1 MIIGICAKENG
12 LDSAVADRFGRAE
25 CYVLF
30 NTETKETRTID
41 NTAKNS
47 ASGAGGRAVRLLNEN
62 EVEVALAPELGP
74 KAMDAIKA
82 FEIRAY
88 SYGESK
94 TVREALENYENGKL
108 KEFKTNSTES
118 HHGLRRV

>member
-12 LDSAVADRFGRAE
+12 LNSPVADRFGRAE
-25 CYVLF
+25 YYVLF
-30 NTETKETRTID
+30 NTESKESRTIE

-47 ASGAGGRAVRLLNEN
+47 ASGAGGRAVRLLDEN
-62 EVEVALAPELGP
+62 GVTVALAPELGP

-94 TVREALENYENGKL
+94 TVKEALENFEAGKL
-108 KEFKTNSTES
+108 KEFKTNSTQS

>member
-1 MIIGICAKENG
+1 MIIGICAKETG
-12 LDSAVADRFGRAE
+12 LNSPVADRFGRAE

-30 NTETKETRTID
+30 DTETKEARTIE

-47 ASGAGGRAVRLLNEN
+47 ASGAGGRAVRLLDEN
-62 EVEVALAPELGP
+62 GVSVTLAPELGP

-82 FEIRAY
+82 FEISAY

-94 TVREALENYENGKL
+94 TVKEALENYEAGKL
-108 KEFKTNSTES
+108 EEFKTNSTES

>member
-1 MIIGICAKENG
+1 MIIGICAKKHG
-12 LDSAVADRFGRAE
+12 LESDVADRFGRAE
-25 CYVLF
+25 YYVLF
-30 NTETKETRTID
+30 NTETKETRTIE

-47 ASGAGGRAVRLLNEN
+47 ASGAGGRAVRLLDEN
-62 EVEVALAPELGP
+62 GVGVALAPELGP

-94 TVREALENYENGKL
+94 TVKEALENYEAGIL